1 MPIIAAIPRNERL
14 HMEKIVQKTKDK
26 NHSRRLIAML
36 MLHRGESLTYV
47 AKTLCAARSSIGRWI
62 NWFTLFGVEG
72 LKSLPSG
79 RQRKWPV
86 EEMLHMLDLL
96 VQRSPQ
102 DFGYLRSRW
111 STEMLTIEINKLFN
125 STLHPGSLRRWLPSA
140 GIVWRRAAPTL
151 HIRDPHKEEKL
162 AAIDEALK
170 KNSSEH
176 PVFYEDEVDI
186 DLNPKIGS
194 DWQKKGQQKR
204 IPTPGKNEKHY
215 LAGALHAG
223 TGRVDY
229 VSGTSKNSVLFIN
242 ILARLRK
249 TYRSAK
255 TITLI
260 VDNNIIHKSKKTL
273 KWLKENPKFIVI
285 YQPVYSPWIN
295 KIELLWLALHETVTR
310 NHRCRTMWQLLEN
323 IRQFMKAASP
333 FPGSKH
339 GLTKVERY

>member
-1 MPIIAAIPRNERL
+1 MPIIAPIPRNERRQ
-14 HMEKIVQKTKDK
+14 MQKIVQKTADK
-26 NHSRRLIAML
+26 NHARRLIAML
-36 MLHRGESLTYV
+36 MLHRGESLTCV
-47 AKTLCAARSSIGRWI
+47 AKTLCAARSSVGRWI
-62 NWFTLFGVEG
+62 NWFTLFGIEG
-72 LKSLPSG
+72 LKSLPPG
-79 RQRKWPV
+79 RQKKWPV
-86 EEMLHMLDLL
+86 DAMLRMLNLL

-111 STEMLTIEINKLFN
+111 STEMLTVEINKLFN
-125 STLHPGSLRRWLPSA
+125 STLHPGSLRRWLPGA

-151 HIRDPHKEEKL
+151 HIRDPHREEKL
-162 AAIDEALK
+162 AAIDEALA
-170 KNSSEH
+170 KNSAEH

-186 DLNPKIGS
+186 DLNPKIGA

-229 VSGTSKNSVLFIN
+229 VSGTRKNSGLFIDM
-242 ILARLRK
+242 LCQLRS

-260 VDNNIIHKSKKTL
+260 VDNYIIHKSKKTL
-273 KWLKENPKFIVI
+273 KWLKKNPKFILI
-285 YQPVYSPWIN
+285 YQPIYSPWVN

-310 NHRCRTMWQLLEN
+310 NHHCKTMWELLKN
-323 IRQFMKAASP
+323 VRQFMKTASP
-333 FPGSKH
+333 FPGNKP
-339 GLTKVERY
+339 GLTKVER